1 VVHERA
7 LVSWVSRDLPD
18 ESAEISTNRG
28 KVGGGETRVSSF
40 FGSKVNTPEAT
51 HFYPASVYSPAT
63 EANPHTA
70 ELLRH
75 CEGCGKYFTVHA
87 RPLACSAAEKGSEM
101 DTPALRRVKAELEA
115 LKARIS
121 RLEALVME
129 VSLILNPGP
138 SVEGKG

>member
-1 VVHERA
+1 
-7 LVSWVSRDLPD
+7 
-18 ESAEISTNRG
+18 
-28 KVGGGETRVSSF
+28 
-40 FGSKVNTPEAT
+40 
-51 HFYPASVYSPAT
+51 
-63 EANPHTA
+63 
-70 ELLRH
+70 
-75 CEGCGKYFTVHA
+75 
-87 RPLACSAAEKGSEM
+87 M